1 MATLWLAIAGDGHYA
16 DVECAYAEL
25 KRYLV
30 LIRKKEGRQLAAQV
44 YERKTH
50 RRQGAPQSLHEP

>member
-1 MATLWLAIAGDGHYA
+1 MARYRGGDGHYA

-25 KRYLV
+25 KGYLV

-44 YERKTH
+44 
-50 RRQGAPQSLHEP
+50 